1 MANPIK
7 SFKKSLGQIPT
18 RYRFWISLGVLAA
31 LLIALPI
38 TLIGLM
44 TGTFELRK
52 KAVTGESVSNPIN
65 WRTDRVS
72 LQAEDFYIIAN
83 GQKYFGKTGEI
94 AFHSDP
100 GSYGYTTLEVTWQEN
115 EREMRLYMYFYAN
128 ESEWWL
134 NEIRTYNGQIP
145 GDWITYQGPFFR
157 VPRGVSFHGDEY
169 LLASTFP
176 DNLAGKLY
184 LINFDV
190 QPFFQDLYPSC
201 RRSCSTSQQC
211 DRDFA
216 CGTPCPPGQVCIEE
230 LFCYNPDCP
239 YDTDCICDRPQP
251 ICQPSSIE
259 PSSGPAPLTV
269 TLHGGGGAGSSPGMD
284 GYQWDFENDG
294 VWDTGISLEPVTHVY
309 NETGAYYPKYRVHS
323 INGQW
328 SDVCDYAFP
337 IIVCGGE
344 GETVVVY
351 PGYKCCSGLEAI
363 STAHP
368 DGNGNCPDYIPL
380 GASMCVKDCG
390 DGQCTL
396 GENKCNC
403 PEDCKPTT
411 SCVEEGGVGIEA
423 NGDLCCP
430 GLESIGNARPEPR
443 NPDLC
448 SFAMGRFV
456 CVKDCG
462 DGQCTLGENKC
473 NCPEDCHLGPSCN
486 ENDKGVFTVE
496 YYTRSDGLPGLKVK
510 VTSNTPYEKVALGVT
525 QAGAGELFV
534 GMGAGLAAS
543 DFHYEWFWD
552 IVKPPVDNFTLAFY
566 VNRTPQEN
574 GELCGQWVSSQT
586 LRFKIMFRGVSSRP
600 LNDSDREIMI
610 YATNLT
616 GGPDLGSADSKKTVV
631 LSVDDSGIY
640 HGEITLPGEYF
651 GHRYRLRIKGP
662 KHLQSVFPDEFFQ
675 AGGEL
680 NLTGSP
686 LRPGDLDQDGTVD
699 LDDLRSIKVFSKDP
713 TDIAFGDVNFDNR
726 VDILD
731 KVLVLNTLSIQY
743 DPD

>member
-7 SFKKSLGQIPT
+7 SLRESLGKIPT
-18 RYRFWISLGVLAA
+18 KYRFWTSLAILAA
-31 LLIALPI
+31 LLIALPV

-52 KAVTGESVSNPIN
+52 MATGEV
-65 WRTDRVS
+65 
-72 LQAEDFYIIAN
+72 
-83 GQKYFGKTGEI
+83 
-94 AFHSDP
+94 
-100 GSYGYTTLEVTWQEN
+100 
-115 EREMRLYMYFYAN
+115 
-128 ESEWWL
+128 
-134 NEIRTYNGQIP
+134 
-145 GDWITYQGPFFR
+145 GPT
-157 VPRGVSFHGDEY
+157 PTSI
-169 LLASTFP
+169 SM
-176 DNLAGKLY
+176 LAGCCESCG
-184 LINFDV
+184 DD
-190 QPFFQDLYPSC
+190 QDCQEGLL
-201 RRSCSTSQQC
+201 
-211 DRDFA
+211 
-216 CGTPCPPGQVCIEE
+216 CGTPCPPGQACIEE
-230 LFCYNPDCP
+230 LFCYNPSCP
-239 YDTDCICDRPQP
+239 YDRDCICGEPRP

-259 PSSGPAPLTV
+259 PTTGPAPLTV
-269 TLHGGGGAGSSPGMD
+269 TLHGGGYAGSTPGMD

-294 VWDTGISLEPVTHVY
+294 IWDTGVSFEPVTHIY
-309 NETGAYYPKYRVHS
+309 QETGTYYPKYRVHS

-337 IIVCGGE
+337 VIVCGGE
-344 GETVVVY
+344 GETVFAY
-351 PGYKCCSGLEAI
+351 PGYQCCSSLETI

-368 DGNGNCPDYIPL
+368 DDSDNCPDYIPL
-380 GASMCVKDCG
+380 GANM
-390 DGQCTL
+390 
-396 GENKCNC
+396 
-403 PEDCKPTT
+403 
-411 SCVEEGGVGIEA
+411 
-423 NGDLCCP
+423 
-430 GLESIGNARPEPR
+430 
-443 NPDLC
+443 
-448 SFAMGRFV
+448 

-534 GMGAGLAAS
+534 GMGAGLATS

-574 GELCGQWVSSQT
+574 GELCGQWVSNQT
-586 LRFKIMFRGVSSRP
+586 FRFKIMFKGVSSRP
-600 LNDSDREIMI
+600 IDDSDREIKI

-616 GGPDLGSADSKKTVV
+616 GGPDLGSADSKETVV

-640 HGEITLPGEYF
+640 HGEITLPSDHF

-675 AGGEL
+675 AGEEL
-680 NLTGSP
+680 NLTSSP
-686 LRPGDLDQDGTVD
+686 LRPGDLDQDGDVD
-699 LDDLRSIKVFSKDP
+699 INDLRGVKVFSTDP
-713 TDIAFGDVNFDNR
+713 TDITFGDLNFDNR
-726 VDILD
+726 ADMFDRALILETMS
-731 KVLVLNTLSIQY
+731 VQY

>member
-7 SFKKSLGQIPT
+7 SLRESLGKIPIKY
-18 RYRFWISLGVLAA
+18 RYWTSLGILAA

-52 KAVTGESVSNPIN
+52 RAVTGESVSNPVN

-72 LQAEDFYIIAN
+72 LQAEDFYIITN

-100 GSYGYTTLEVTWQEN
+100 GSYGYTTLEVEWQEN

-190 QPFFQDLYPSC
+190 QPFFQNLYPSC
-201 RRSCSTSQQC
+201 KRSCSTPQQC

-216 CGTPCPPGQVCIEE
+216 CGTPCPPNQVCIQE

-239 YDTDCICDRPQP
+239 YDSDCICDRPQP

-269 TLHGGGGAGSSPGMD
+269 TLHGGGGAGSSPVMD

-344 GETVVVY
+344 GETVFVY

-363 STAHP
+363 SPNQP
-368 DGNGNCPDYIPL
+368 DANGNCPDYPLL
-380 GASMCVKDCG
+380 GAS
-390 DGQCTL
+390 
-396 GENKCNC
+396 
-403 PEDCKPTT
+403 
-411 SCVEEGGVGIEA
+411 
-423 NGDLCCP
+423 
-430 GLESIGNARPEPR
+430 
-443 NPDLC
+443 
-448 SFAMGRFV
+448 V

-462 DGQCTLGENKC
+462 DGQCTSGENKC
-473 NCPEDCHLGPSCN
+473 NCPEDCGQTPTVIPLTPVQLPSSI
-486 ENDKGVFTVE
+486 T
-496 YYTRSDGLPGLKVK
+496 LK
-510 VTSNTPYEKVALGVT
+510 
-525 QAGAGELFV
+525 
-534 GMGAGLAAS
+534 
-543 DFHYEWFWD
+543 
-552 IVKPPVDNFTLAFY
+552 I
-566 VNRTPQEN
+566 R
-574 GELCGQWVSSQT
+574 
-586 LRFKIMFRGVSSRP
+586 FRGVTSRP
-600 LNDSDREIMI
+600 IDDSSKNLKI

-616 GGPDLGSADSKKTVV
+616 GGPDLGSATDKKLVT
-631 LSVDDSGIY
+631 LEVDDSGVY
-640 HGEITLPGEYF
+640 HGEITLPGDYF
-651 GHRYRLRIKGP
+651 GHRYRLRIKGS
-662 KHLQSVFPDEFFQ
+662 KHLQSVFPDQFFQ
-675 AGGEL
+675 AGKEL
-680 NLTGSP
+680 DLTSSP
-686 LRPGDLDQDGTVD
+686 LRPGDLDQDGDVD
-699 LDDLRSIKVFSKDP
+699 INDLRAIKVFSTNP
-713 TDIAFGDVNFDNR
+713 ADIAFGDLNFDNR
-726 VDILD
+726 VDIFD
-731 KVLVLNTLSIQY
+731 KVLVLGTLAVQY